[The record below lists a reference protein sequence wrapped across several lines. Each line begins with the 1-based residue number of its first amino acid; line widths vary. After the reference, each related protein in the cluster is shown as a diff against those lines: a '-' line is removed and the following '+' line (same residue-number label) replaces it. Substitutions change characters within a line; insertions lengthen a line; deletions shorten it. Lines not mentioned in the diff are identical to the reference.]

1 MKACADGNAAALD
14 AGLDAVRAMLTI
26 ADVSYAEKVAE
37 DMLGNLT
44 TKGLGGRPKA
54 AERATEC
61 CMLLIELEQCDA
73 VLDAL
78 LKASLNRIPKLAL
91 AATNAVLMAVTSF
104 GTPKVVPASAILK
117 GLAPLFDAKDA
128 KVRSTAK
135 DITVEMTKWL
145 GAQAVKRDL
154 IDKMREAMQ
163 ADVNKAISSV

>member
-91 AATNAVLMAVTSF
+91 AATNAVLMA
-104 GTPKVVPASAILK
+104 G
-117 GLAPLFDAKDA
+117 
-128 KVRSTAK
+128 RS
-135 DITVEMTKWL
+135 VSC
-145 GAQAVKRDL
+145 V
-154 IDKMREAMQ
+154 
-163 ADVNKAISSV
+163 

>member
-1 MKACADGNAAALD
+1 MEERERAEAKKKADCEAAEEKAAAVEK
-14 AGLDAVRAMLTI
+14 AA
-26 ADVSYAEKVAE
+26 AEMAARKE
-37 DMLGNLT
+37 
-44 TKGLGGRPKA
+44 A

-117 GLAPLFDAKDA
+117 GLAPLFDAALRDRLSTEHWVKA
-128 KVRSTAK
+128 VR
-135 DITVEMTKWL
+135 ERQGEL
-145 GAQAVKRDL
+145 RGGGAP
-154 IDKMREAMQ
+154 
-163 ADVNKAISSV
+163 SVRAEL